1 MMSNKSESKHVW
13 TFIFWGSLWGLAEAT
28 FGSLFHIL
36 PWIAGFF
43 MFPIGFYFM
52 KKALNDSGKLVSI
65 FYTASIAAGIK
76 LTGLFFPFQHPAK
89 VLNPAASIMMEAA
102 AVILFFSIFNYEK
115 GHFKLREILTVTLG
129 WRLIFITYHLALLSF
144 SLYDGFLQMSMIT
157 LARFLLFETIINALM
172 VSLFLQA
179 EKSGQEAVFTRFL
192 KPGLINSFV
201 LLTAAVAAELVL

>member
-1 MMSNKSESKHVW
+1 MSKENERKNVG

-28 FGSLFHIL
+28 LGSLFHIV

-89 VLNPAASIMMEAA
+89 VLNPAASIMMEAL
-102 AVILFFSIFNYEK
+102 AVILFFSIFSYEK
-115 GHFKLREILTVTLG
+115 GHFKLREIIAVTLG
-129 WRLIFITYHLALLSF
+129 WRLIFITYHMVLLAF
-144 SLYDGFLQMSMIT
+144 SLYDGILQMDMFTMI
-157 LARFLLFETIINALM
+157 RFLVVESIINAFII
-172 VSLFLQA
+172 SFFLRT
-179 EKSGQEAVFTRFL
+179 EKSSREPLFTRFI
-192 KPGLINSFV
+192 KPGFINSFI
-201 LLTAAVAAELVL
+201 LLAAAIFAEVML

>member
-1 MMSNKSESKHVW
+1 MSDKNESKHVW
-13 TFIFWGSLWGLAEAT
+13 TFIFWGSLWGLVEAT
-28 FGSLFHIL
+28 LGSLFHVL

-129 WRLIFITYHLALLSF
+129 WRLIFVTYHMVLLSF
-144 SLYDGFLQMSMIT
+144 SLYDGYPQMSTIT
-157 LARFLLFETIINALM
+157 LARFLVFETIINALII
-172 VSLFLQA
+172 SLFLQA
-179 EKSGQEAVFTRFL
+179 EKSGKEAVLTRFL
-192 KPGLINSFV
+192 KPGLINSFI